1 MKPLLF
7 FLCLALPL
15 AANNL
20 DEAKQLLAAQHPV
33 EAKPLLERVV
43 ATESE
48 NAEAWRL
55 LGNCQRQLGDGS
67 AALTSY
73 EKALTV
79 EPTHATTLFEM
90 GTLCCELSGQRRSL
104 PLAYKGRNL
113 LEKAVEICPQ
123 HNGAREWL
131 IGFYRGAPWI
141 AGGSM
146 KKARRHAA
154 AMAAYAPER
163 SFTLGIELALQDKDH
178 EEAFAQADTWL
189 RQKPDDL
196 TGLYQLGLTC
206 ARSGQRAT
214 EGRRALEKCLTL
226 APQENPG
233 AEKIHLQ
240 LGLLHKRTGHPAEA
254 RRQFEAGLKAKP
266 DDKPLQDALAS
277 L

>member
-1 MKPLLF
+1 MKRVLF

-15 AANNL
+15 AANTL
-20 DEAKQLLAAQHPV
+20 DEAKQLLATHHPG
-33 EAKPLLERVV
+33 EARSLLEHAV
-43 ATESE
+43 TSE
-48 NAEAWRL
+48 PQNAEVWLL
-55 LGNCQRQLGDGS
+55 LGNCQRQLGDS
-67 AALTSY
+67 NAALSAY
-73 EKALTV
+73 EKALDVAPSNPTV
-79 EPTHATTLFEM
+79 LFEL

-104 PLAYKGRNL
+104 SLAFKGRNL

-141 AGGSM
+141 AGGSL

-154 AMAAYAPER
+154 AMTAYAPER
-163 SFTLGIELALQDKDH
+163 SFILGNELALQDQDYDQ
-178 EEAFAQADTWL
+178 AFAQIDAWL
-189 RQKPDDL
+189 LQRPDDL
-196 TGLYQLGLTC
+196 AGLYQLGLTC
-206 ARSGQRAT
+206 AQSGQRSAA
-214 EGRRALEKCLTL
+214 GIKALEKVL
-226 APQENPG
+226 AGAPPENPG

-240 LGLLHKRTGHPAEA
+240 LGLLNKRAGNKAEA